1 MDTKAID
8 SQIIGESVLYE
19 IYTSAVLG
27 KGTCSVVY
35 LGRCLDEK
43 MCKTIGKDSDYVA
56 IKRLPVKNI
65 FSDEY
70 KCISTEISIMRSIME
85 NPHSNIIKCYDIIDT
100 SDYIYIVLE
109 YCDSGNMT
117 QLTRSGVKEDK
128 ALYYLKQ
135 LLEALRYL
143 DEQKIL
149 HRDLKPDNI
158 LLIDDLSTV
167 KLCDFGL
174 AKKRELHRVT
184 TVCGSPLYMAP
195 EIFKGDYNENVNI
208 WSLGMIF
215 YELIFGTHPYR
226 KCKDTEEL
234 RGMMCK
240 KINIPKKGISVECH
254 DLLSKMLEPSSITRI
269 SLEEILEHPFVK
281 NTLSDDSED
290 DSSTESD
297 SDDTYYKNDEMFIM
311 DN

>member
-1 MDTKAID
+1 
-8 SQIIGESVLYE
+8 
-19 IYTSAVLG
+19 
-27 KGTCSVVY
+27 
-35 LGRCLDEK
+35 
-43 MCKTIGKDSDYVA
+43 MCKKIGKDSDYVA
-56 IKRLPVKNI
+56 IKRLPIKSS
-65 FSDEY
+65 FSDEH
-70 KCISTEISIMRSIME
+70 KCITTEISIMRSIME
-85 NPHSNIIKCYDIIDT
+85 NPHSNIIKCYDIIET
-100 SDYIYIVLE
+100 SDYTYIVLE
-109 YCDSGNMT
+109 YCDSGNMS

-158 LLIDDLSTV
+158 LLVDNLSTV

-174 AKKRELHRVT
+174 AKKREFHRVT

-234 RGMMCK
+234 TEMMCK
-240 KINIPKKGISVECH
+240 KINIPKRGISHECH
-254 DLLSKMLEPSSITRI
+254 DLLNKMLEPSSIIRI
-269 SLEEILEHPFVK
+269 SLQEILLHPFVK
-281 NTLSDDSED
+281 DDETSNDSDDSD
-290 DSSTESD
+290 DSSIESD
-297 SDDTYYKNDEMFIM
+297 SDDTCYKKNDEMFIM